1 MLFFNNKKISRFGFR
16 ANNGT
21 AESVER
27 NDKKENPQ

>member
-21 AESVER
+21 AES
-27 NDKKENPQ
+27 DKKENPQ